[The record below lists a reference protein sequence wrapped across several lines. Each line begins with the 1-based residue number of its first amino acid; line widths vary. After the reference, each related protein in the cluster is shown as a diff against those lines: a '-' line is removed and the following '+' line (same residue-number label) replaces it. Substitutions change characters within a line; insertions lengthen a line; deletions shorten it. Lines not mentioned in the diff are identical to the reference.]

1 MHSVEL
7 RRASGPVVLS
17 RPQTSTATLHAP
29 GQPERRVALPRR
41 PLRDCIAEELRRLDA
56 DEVYAEVLS
65 AGLAMVGRPGPAG
78 GRPMTT
84 EIVMHSTAEMLA
96 ATTAARLVTR
106 LVDLQS
112 AGRIPAVALTGGG
125 VGIDTL
131 AKVAHSPA
139 RDAVDWGR
147 VEIYW
152 GDERFVPQD
161 DPERNEKQARE
172 ALLDHVDVD
181 PARVHAMAPSDG
193 EFGDDPDDAAA
204 DYARLLA
211 GHDRLDLVLL
221 GMGPEGHVASVFPES
236 PAVYEDRP
244 VVAVRNC
251 PKPPPTRV
259 SLTLPTIRAA
269 TEVWL
274 LVAGEAKAGAVAMAL
289 GGAGEVALPAAGAT
303 GSARTLWLLDR
314 AAASKL
320 PPGIARM
327 PV

>member
-1 MHSVEL
+1 
-7 RRASGPVVLS
+7 
-17 RPQTSTATLHAP
+17 
-29 GQPERRVALPRR
+29 
-41 PLRDCIAEELRRLDA
+41 
-56 DEVYAEVLS
+56 
-65 AGLAMVGRPGPAG
+65 
-78 GRPMTT
+78 MTT
-84 EIVMHSTAEMLA
+84 EIVMHSSADMLA

-112 AGRIPAVALTGGG
+112 AGRIPAIALTGGG

-131 AKVAHSPA
+131 ARVASAPA
-139 RDAVDWGR
+139 RGAVDWGR

-152 GDERFVPQD
+152 GDERFVPRD
-161 DPERNEKQARE
+161 DPERNERQARQ

-181 PARVHAMAPSDG
+181 PQRVHAMAPSDG
-193 EFGDDPDDAAA
+193 EFGADPDEAAA
-204 DYARLLA
+204 AYTALLA
-211 GHDRLDLVLL
+211 RHDHLDLVLL
-221 GMGPEGHVASVFPES
+221 GMGPEGHVASVFPDS
-236 PAVYEDRP
+236 PAVYDDRP

-274 LVAGEAKAGAVAMAL
+274 LVAGEPKAGAVAMAL
-289 GGAGEVALPAAGAT
+289 GGAGEVALPAAGAVGT
-303 GSARTLWLLDR
+303 ARTLWLLDR

-320 PPGIARM
+320 PPGLSRL